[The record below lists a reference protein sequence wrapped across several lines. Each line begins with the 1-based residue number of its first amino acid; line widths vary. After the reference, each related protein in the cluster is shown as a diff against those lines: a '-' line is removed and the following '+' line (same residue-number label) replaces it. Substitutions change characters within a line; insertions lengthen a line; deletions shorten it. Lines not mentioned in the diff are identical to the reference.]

1 MKHSVCLQCQCL
13 PFVFVQELFDQGE
26 QLLAEQLRYQHA
38 AAKVQE
44 LQAELAAAAVAPQA
58 QVQLFWQYS

>member
-1 MKHSVCLQCQCL
+1 M
-13 PFVFVQELFDQGE
+13 QELFDQGE